1 MNLSCEIL
9 TDLGRRAF
17 YFAHEEA
24 NGEEE
29 HGLIVIFGFLRI
41 VRSRFHASSL

>member
-1 MNLSCEIL
+1 MILCGEIL

-17 YFAHEEA
+17 YFAHEEV

-29 HGLIVIFGFLRI
+29 RGLIVIFGF
-41 VRSRFHASSL
+41 